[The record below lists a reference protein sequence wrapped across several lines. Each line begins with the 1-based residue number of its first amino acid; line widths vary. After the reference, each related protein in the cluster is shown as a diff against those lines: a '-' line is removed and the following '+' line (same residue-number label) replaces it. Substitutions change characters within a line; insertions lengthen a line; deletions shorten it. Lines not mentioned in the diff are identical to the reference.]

1 MGFYGIIPASKL
13 AATYNVKSQT
23 LTLYAEGEVKEFT
36 YGFSFRRVPFFGG
49 LKFVLGAWTG
59 PIGPKS
65 QPYKFNE
72 AFKIHLPS
80 PVFPSGNVTIVTANH
95 PNGQVVPI
103 HYLGLLQDTA
113 GLTAATATDADGSSN
128 GTAKLTP
135 GSKQINVL
143 FKEPF
148 TITASARVPE
158 FGSVDINFDT
168 KMLTLVDASIENTN
182 IVWTFNSLETGDTQ
196 IMVTTHG
203 GIATFIS
210 VETYDV
216 RIFVL

>member
-36 YGFSFRRVPFFGG
+36 YGFSFRRVPIFGG

-59 PIGPKS
+59 PLGPKS
-65 QPYKFNE
+65 QPYKFDE
-72 AFKIHLPS
+72 SFKIHLPS
-80 PVFPSGNVTIVTANH
+80 PVYPSGNVIIVTANH

-103 HYLGLLQDTA
+103 HYLGLLQETA
-113 GLTAATATDADGSSN
+113 GLTAAPASEAGGSAN
-128 GTAKLTP
+128 GLAKLTP
-135 GSKQINVL
+135 GTKHINVL

-158 FGSVDINFDT
+158 FGSVDVNFDT
-168 KMLTLVDASIENTN
+168 KMLTLVDATIQNTN
-182 IVWTFNSLETGDTQ
+182 IVWTFNSIEMGDTQ
-196 IMVTTHG
+196 ILVTTDG

-210 VETYDV
+210 VVTYDV